1 LRGRRRSPGIGRRCP
16 ARGAILG
23 VGRTTAPPRIV
34 PRRPPQRRGECGGRL
49 DRSGPSPEPP
59 HVHID
64 VVQLGKTSGSPRC
77 SEPATLRAARV
88 VLAYRKARTRLPAR
102 SSTRGAGRRVRSAVG
117 ECLIGR
123 PEDQRGARTACGQG
137 EQVAQGAAVAQ
148 LVTVPASGEEVAD
161 LDAACPLAP
170 RVRASAPARLPGT

>member
-1 LRGRRRSPGIGRRCP
+1 
-16 ARGAILG
+16 
-23 VGRTTAPPRIV
+23 
-34 PRRPPQRRGECGGRL
+34 
-49 DRSGPSPEPP
+49 
-59 HVHID
+59 
-64 VVQLGKTSGSPRC
+64 
-77 SEPATLRAARV
+77 
-88 VLAYRKARTRLPAR
+88 
-102 SSTRGAGRRVRSAVG
+102 VRSAVG

-148 LVTVPASGEEVAD
+148 LVTVPGSGEEVAD